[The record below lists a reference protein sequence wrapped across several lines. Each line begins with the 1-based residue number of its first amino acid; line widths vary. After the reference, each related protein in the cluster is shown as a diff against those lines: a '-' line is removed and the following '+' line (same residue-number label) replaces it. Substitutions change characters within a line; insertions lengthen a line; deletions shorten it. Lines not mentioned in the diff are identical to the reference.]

1 MARETLFHILSRQP
15 WWISAVVA
23 AVLFGITELVY
34 PPVAFFVAL
43 PFLLLAAFIGYKQ
56 LRGTGEVNVAD
67 KLAALRDMSWENF
80 SLVVSEAYRR
90 QGYAVTE
97 ARDGAYDF
105 ELAKDGRRTLVSCRR
120 WKVNSVGIGPL
131 QALAAAVNRVDAYN
145 AICIA
150 AGDFSANARDYA
162 ASQPI
167 ALVTGEELAR
177 LIGRVKSK
185 RKSLF
190 F

>member
-1 MARETLFHILSRQP
+1 MASDTLFNILSRQP

-67 KLAALRDMSWENF
+67 KLTSLREMSWENF

-90 QGYAVTE
+90 EGYAVTE
-97 ARDGAYDF
+97 ARDSAYDF
-105 ELAKDGRRTLVSCRR
+105 ELEKSGRRTLVSCRR
-120 WKVNSVGIGPL
+120 WKVNSVGKAPL
-131 QALAAAVNRVDAYN
+131 EALAAAVRRVDAYN

-150 AGDFSANARDYA
+150 AGGFSPNARDYA
-162 ASQPI
+162 STQPI
-167 ALVTGEELAR
+167 TLVTGSDLAR
-177 LIGRVKSK
+177 LIGRVQGK
-185 RKSLF
+185 RTSLF
-190 F
+190 S

>member
-1 MARETLFHILSRQP
+1 MASETLFNILSRQP

-90 QGYAVTE
+90 QGYTVTE
-97 ARDGAYDF
+97 TRDSAYDF
-105 ELAKDGRRTLVSCRR
+105 QLEKQGRRTLVSCRR
-120 WKVNSVGIGPL
+120 WKVNSVGKAPL
-131 QALAAAVNRVDAYN
+131 QALAAAVDRADAYN

-150 AGDFSANARDYA
+150 AGDFSPSARDYA
-162 ASQPI
+162 ATQPI
-167 ALVTGEELAR
+167 LLVSGAELAK
-177 LIGRVKSK
+177 LIGRVQGK
-185 RKSLF
+185 RTSLF
-190 F
+190 S